1 MATQEMILKLS
12 FDDEGTFT
20 GLEDINQE
28 IKKVDDS
35 TVHLEKSTKTLKA
48 QYADLKKQQDQFD
61 PGTEKFNQLSIKMGE
76 LKDRMNDAAEAVKV
90 IQVLLLKV

>member
-28 IKKVDDS
+28 IKKVDES
-35 TVHLEKSTKTLKA
+35 TEH
-48 QYADLKKQQDQFD
+48 
-61 PGTEKFNQLSIKMGE
+61 
-76 LKDRMNDAAEAVKV
+76 
-90 IQVLLLKV
+90 